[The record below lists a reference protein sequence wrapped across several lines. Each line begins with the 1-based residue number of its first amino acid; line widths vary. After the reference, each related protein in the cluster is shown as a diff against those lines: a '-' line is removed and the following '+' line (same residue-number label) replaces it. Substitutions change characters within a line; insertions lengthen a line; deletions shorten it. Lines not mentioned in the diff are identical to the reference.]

1 MYHINKFDM
10 KKTIEEK
17 YKALTEQQHILQ
29 RPGMWVGSVR
39 DEEKQAFVYD
49 EETGKMTMKTVV
61 YTPAMLKLVD
71 EILSNSCDEYRRKD
85 NLGLN
90 NLYIKIN
97 CDNNEITIRD
107 NGGIPVV
114 KHKDA
119 NMYVPEFIF
128 GQLRTSSNY
137 DDSEDRIVIG
147 TNGVGSSL
155 TNVFSETFNVVTADK
170 KNLIEINWGDNMENK
185 TVNKVQKSKDHFTET
200 SFILD
205 FSRFEQTNG
214 IGLTSDFINILHKRA
229 IDAAASNIGLSV
241 TFEVIKNN
249 ETSFVTDWKFNKFEE
264 YMELYD
270 DFYEEETV
278 ISYKDDKKQFWICPG
293 SNIDVA
299 FVNGAECSRGTHL
312 RAIRIPVG
320 KAISDVLKKKH
331 KIDVAVNN
339 ISSKYGIFGVFDI
352 SNPSYSSQTKEELT
366 TSEDTF
372 YKDGSTFNI
381 SDKFLADAAKSEIVD
396 IVVDWHKKKSE
407 AEDAAKI
414 RKLNREAKK
423 LLRSDKFINC
433 NSKKTADKQLW
444 IYEGDS
450 AHTGFRASRNP
461 MTQASYRMRG
471 VPLNGE
477 GMTATQV
484 MKNHVFNDIVNILG
498 LQWGQYNKK
507 ENLKFGKIIIASDAD
522 YDGDKICALLMV
534 FFNHFPELFEQ
545 QMICRVITPV
555 ISATKGKDHRLYYT
569 RDEYAKD
576 EKKLKGYVVKWLK
589 GLGTQDNS
597 DYKLMMQ
604 DPILHYYSKD
614 NLSDTMLKKWFG
626 KGADAAKIRKGM
638 MKDSVQAD

>member
-1 MYHINKFDM
+1 M

-17 YKALTEQQHILQ
+17 YKSLTEQEHILQ

-39 DEEKQAFVYD
+39 DEEKQTFIYD
-49 EETGKMTMKTVV
+49 EGIGKMTMKTVTYV
-61 YTPAMLKLVD
+61 PAMLKLVD

-85 NLGLN
+85 NLGLDTVFI
-90 NLYIKIN
+90 YIDK
-97 CDNNEITIRD
+97 DNDSITIYD

-114 KHKDA
+114 KHKEA

-137 DDSEDRIVIG
+137 DDTEDRIVIG

-155 TNVFSETFNVVTADK
+155 SNVFSKSFTVITADK
-170 KNLIEINWGDNMENK
+170 KNKIKIDWFDNMMNK
-185 TVNKVQKSKDHFTET
+185 TVGKIQKTKDHFTQT
-200 SFILD
+200 TFQLD
-205 FSRFEQTNG
+205 FDRFEQTTEH
-214 IGLTSDFINILHKRA
+214 GLTSDFIYILHKRA
-229 IDAAASNIGLSV
+229 IDAAASNIGLTVIFKV
-241 TFEVIKNN
+241 TENGK
-249 ETSFVTDWKFNKFEE
+249 ETIYTTWKFKKFEE
-264 YMELYD
+264 YMKLYD
-270 DFYEEETV
+270 DFYDEDTV
-278 ISYKDDKKQFWICPG
+278 ISYKDDKKQFWICPD
-293 SNIDVA
+293 SSVDVA

-320 KAISDVLKKKH
+320 KAISETLKKKH

-339 ISSKYGIFGVFDI
+339 ISNKYGIFGLFDI

-366 TSEDTF
+366 TAEDAF
-372 YKDGSTFNI
+372 YKDGSKFDI
-381 SDKFLADAAKSEIVD
+381 SDAFLRKAASSEIVD
-396 IVVDWHKKKSE
+396 IVVDWHKKKAE

-414 RKLNREAKK
+414 RRLNREAKK

-433 NSKKTADKQLW
+433 NSRKVAEKQIW

-461 MTQASYRMRG
+461 QTQASYRMRG
-471 VPLNGE
+471 VPLNAE

-507 ENLKFGKIIIASDAD
+507 ESLKFGKIIIASDAD

-545 QMICRVITPV
+545 KLVCRVITPV

-569 RDEYAKD
+569 REEYAKD

-589 GLGTQDNS
+589 GLGTQDNA
-597 DYKLMMQ
+597 DYRLMMQ
-604 DPILHYYSKD
+604 NPILHYYTKD
-614 NLSDTMLKKWFG
+614 ELSDTMLKKWFG

-638 MKDSVQAD
+638 MKDSVQAED

>member
-1 MYHINKFDM
+1 M
-10 KKTIEEK
+10 KKSIEEK
-17 YKALTEQQHILQ
+17 YKSLTEQQHILQ

-39 DEEKQAFVYD
+39 DEEKQTFIYD
-49 EETGKMTMKTVV
+49 EETGKMTMKTVIYV
-61 YTPAMLKLVD
+61 PAMLKLVD

-85 NLGLN
+85 NLGLDSV
-90 NLYIKIN
+90 YIKIN
-97 CDNNEITIRD
+97 KDTNTIVIRD

-114 KHKDA
+114 KHNEA

-155 TNVFSETFNVVTADK
+155 SNVFSKEFKVITADK
-170 KNLIEINWGDNMENK
+170 KNLIEIKWSDNMSNK
-185 TVNKVQKSKDHFTET
+185 IIDRIEKSKEHFTET
-200 SFILD
+200 TFKLD
-205 FSRFEQTNG
+205 FDRFEQTNG
-214 IGLTSDFINILHKRA
+214 KGLTSDFIEILHKRA
-229 IDAAASNIGLSV
+229 IDAAAANTGLSV
-241 TFEVIKNN
+241 IFTVVENN
-249 ETSFVTDWKFNKFEE
+249 TEIVKTTWKFKKFKE

-270 DFYEEETV
+270 NFYDEDTV
-278 ISYKDDKKQFWICPG
+278 ISYKDDKKQFWICPD
-293 SNIDVA
+293 SSIDVA

-312 RAIRIPVG
+312 KAIRIPVG
-320 KAISDVLKKKH
+320 KAIAEVLKKKH
-331 KIDVAVNN
+331 KIDIAINN
-339 ISSKYGIFGVFDI
+339 ISNKYGIFGLFDI
-352 SNPSYSSQTKEELT
+352 SNPAYSSQTKEELT
-366 TSEDTF
+366 TAEDSF
-372 YKDGSTFNI
+372 YKDGSKFTI
-381 SDKFLADAAKSEIVD
+381 SDEFLKKAVKSEIVD
-396 IVVDWHKKKSE
+396 IVVDWHKKKIE

-433 NSKKTADKQLW
+433 NSKRVNEKQLW
-444 IYEGDS
+444 IFEGDS
-450 AHTGFRASRNP
+450 AHTGFRASRDP

-471 VPLNGE
+471 VPLNSE

-484 MKNHVFNDIVNILG
+484 MKNHVFNDLVNIIG
-498 LQWGQYNKK
+498 LQWGEYNKK
-507 ENLKFGKIIIASDAD
+507 ENIKFGKLILASDAD

-545 QMICRVITPV
+545 KLVCRVITPV

-569 RDEYAKD
+569 REEYAKD

-597 DYKLMMQ
+597 DYKLMMKE
-604 DPILHYYSKD
+604 PILHYYTKD
-614 NLSDTMLKKWFG
+614 DIADMMLKKWFG

-638 MKDSVQAD
+638 MKDSVQAEE